1 MALTPEEQARLW
13 FEKQN
18 QLQEQLTQSLGPAGE
33 KGSPAPSPPPPP
45 EQAPPQPEPAED
57 EPPQNDQPLPA
68 DEDIDETPEQPA
80 DIQKQE
86 LLDEP
91 DHVGGLF
98 AAEPEQPP
106 ESAEVDLDQTPS
118 PAQPSHEPVNITLP
132 ASTRPSAEPDDVEIK
147 LPNRPDEPS
156 EFATNP
162 DIRLP
167 EMPEPQDE
175 QEIDFQV
182 PGFDEL
188 DELQAQD
195 PSDED
200 MEFVLEDLAQTV
212 TPDDDVES
220 TSEPSA
226 KPPAKPRP
234 KRPAVS
240 AGGSSPATLL
250 LIGEVLLVVGWL
262 VGLAVQ
268 VAELLRSL
276 GAADSTQTAQP
287 LTHGGLIAM
296 GIALTAGWW
305 LLTLQRTGLGAVMQW
320 AIRITTLPVALLAVW
335 PSGSAAGLAISAGAM
350 LGFVLASLSAAR
362 LAGDLG
368 RGGLTAQL
376 RLLAGLIPLLGL
388 TLAAVVRA
396 DLADALSPDGPQR
409 TGGELLIRALR
420 SPAAASALL
429 AGLCLWQ
436 AGLYTRLAIW
446 TRREKDNLA

>member
-18 QLQEQLTQSLGPAGE
+18 QLQEQLTQSLGPADE
-33 KGSPAPSPPPPP
+33 KGSPTPSPPPPP
-45 EQAPPQPEPAED
+45 EQKPPQPEPAED
-57 EPPQNDQPLPA
+57 EPPQAESLQPP
-68 DEDIDETPEQPA
+68 DDDIGEAPEQPA

-86 LLDEP
+86 RLDEP

-98 AAEPEQPP
+98 AAEPEQPA
-106 ESAEVDLDQTPS
+106 ESAEADLDQTPS
-118 PAQPSHEPVNITLP
+118 PAQPSDEPVNITLP

-147 LPNRPDEPS
+147 LPDRPDEPS

-162 DIRLP
+162 NIRLP
-167 EMPEPQDE
+167 EMDEPQDE

-226 KPPAKPRP
+226 KPADKPRP
-234 KRPAVS
+234 KRPVAS
-240 AGGSSPATLL
+240 AGGSSPAVLL
-250 LIGEVLLVVGWL
+250 VGEVLLVVGWL

-276 GAADSTQTAQP
+276 GAADSTQAAQP
-287 LTHGGLIAM
+287 LAHGGLIAM

-320 AIRITTLPVALLAVW
+320 AVRITTLPVALLAVW

-350 LGFVLASLSAAR
+350 LGFVLASFSAAR
-362 LAGDLG
+362 LANDLG
-368 RGGLTAQL
+368 RGWLTAQL

-388 TLAAVVRA
+388 TLAAIVRA
-396 DLADALSPDGPQR
+396 DLADALRPDGPQR

-436 AGLYTRLAIW
+436 AAIYTRLAIW
-446 TRREKDNLA
+446 TRRKR